1 MILFEVFVINLDL
14 DNFDTKKSI
23 LFKTT
28 VVFFMVFKF
37 WIKSKQTNRVVDM
50 NRVWQIIKN
59 VEKKW
64 YVEFDFLSYVSNHI
78 S

>member
-1 MILFEVFVINLDL
+1 MIFFEVFVINWDL

-28 VVFFMVFKF
+28 VVFFTVFKF
-37 WIKSKQTNRVVDM
+37 RIKSKQTNRVVDF
-50 NRVWQIIKN
+50 NRVWQIVKN
-59 VEKKW
+59 VEKKL
-64 YVEFDFLSYVSNHI
+64 YVELDFLSYVSNHI